1 MYYKPGSSV
10 DDDCHRGHGSSGYF
24 GADGTE
30 CDAPLSLVDA
40 TLRWIDRNL
49 KDKIDFV
56 VWTGDSARH
65 DKDEKIPREMEE
77 IVQLNEIVTK
87 RFLDVF
93 QKESSPIGRPSIPII
108 PTFGNND
115 IMPHNTMTEGPNR
128 WTKSFLEV
136 WKKLIPESQ
145 RHSFIEGGWFT
156 TEVIPGK
163 LAVISL
169 NTMYFYSS
177 NSAVDGCNGKSE
189 PGYEHMEW
197 LKIQLKLL
205 RERKMKAILIGH
217 VAPARAGSKIAWEES
232 CWQKY
237 TLWMNRYRDV
247 IVGSVYGHMNID
259 HFMLQDSHDVD
270 ILSLTST
277 SSSTNGNMSDPN
289 FSVQSNTGYLEALR
303 DQWSDM
309 PSPPAGFSFGEDDGS
324 DFNTDKSKKKKKR
337 FLKKI
342 GGPFAERYSLSLV
355 SPSVV
360 PNFYPTIRVFEYNIT
375 GLEDMPTWN
384 QGQGDSQSGILPY
397 LDSEELP
404 IEETKKNK
412 KKKKKP
418 KFEIPEPPPS
428 STLPGPAYSNQ
439 PFSWLSYTQYYAD
452 ITKIN
457 EQIANSLDHDDNNTN
472 VDDYFGF
479 EVEYDTRVDPI
490 YKMKDLTVRSF
501 YDLAT
506 RVADNK
512 RITLADYAEEN
523 DNHVDEQKKKKKN
536 KKNKKL
542 RDRVW
547 RAFLDR
553 AFVGYYN
560 NTDDLDD

>member
-197 LKIQLKLL
+197 LNIQLKLL

-217 VAPARAGSKIAWEES
+217 VAPARAGSKRAWEES

-277 SSSTNGNMSDPN
+277 SSSTNGNMSDPD

-375 GLEDMPTWN
+375 GLEDMSTWN
-384 QGQGDSQSGILPY
+384 QGQGEPQSGILPY
-397 LDSEELP
+397 LDNEELP

-418 KFEIPEPPPS
+418 KFKIPEPPPS

-457 EQIANSLDHDDNNTN
+457 EQIANSSNNTN

-506 RVADNK
+506 RVVDNK
-512 RITLADYAEEN
+512 RITLADSAEEN
-523 DNHVDEQKKKKKN
+523 DNHVDEQKKKKK